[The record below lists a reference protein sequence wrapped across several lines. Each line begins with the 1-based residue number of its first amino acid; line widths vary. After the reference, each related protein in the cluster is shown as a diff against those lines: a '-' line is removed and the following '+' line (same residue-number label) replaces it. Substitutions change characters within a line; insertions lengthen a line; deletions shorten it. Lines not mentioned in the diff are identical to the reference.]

1 MWASLRGGEG
11 GEGGGIGCLISVV
24 CAPIRFL
31 SPILAMSEL
40 HVQVLGCHQALEHGP
55 GADSRLGRAA

>member
-1 MWASLRGGEG
+1 MGESGGGEG

-31 SPILAMSEL
+31 SPILS
-40 HVQVLGCHQALEHGP
+40 
-55 GADSRLGRAA
+55 